1 MKTKLLPPILL
12 PGVFLFAA
20 CVPIASP
27 APTPDVALIQTSA
40 AQTVIVNLTRTASVS
55 TFPPLPPPTDTPT
68 PGLLDTPTTTTPT
81 LEATSTPTLSG
92 GITATPILCDALSFD
107 PATVDVNI
115 PDNTEMQ
122 PGQTFVKTWRVKNN
136 GSCTWGAGYRLV
148 FSYGDRMSGQ
158 PLPLSGVVGPGQEV
172 EVSVQFKAPTKAGAY
187 LSAWQMAN
195 ALGRPFPKPIYV
207 KIVVR

>member
-1 MKTKLLPPILL
+1 MKAKLLFPILWS
-12 PGVFLFAA
+12 GVFLFAA
-20 CVPIASP
+20 CAPVAPR

-40 AQTVIVNLTRTASVS
+40 AQTVIVNLTLTAAVP
-55 TFPPLPPPTDTPT
+55 TFTPLPPPTDTPSSSV
-68 PGLLDTPTTTTPT
+68 PDTPT
-81 LEATSTPTLSG
+81 LEATRAPTLAG